1 MRVSRGVNALIIL
14 GDILYKLSQRI
25 RGGSPAA
32 GHFKYTISLKSV
44 VLVFRDHMEENKAV
58 LESY

>member
-1 MRVSRGVNALIIL
+1 M
-14 GDILYKLSQRI
+14 YKLSQRI
-25 RGGSPAA
+25 RRNPAA
-32 GHFKYTISLKSV
+32 GRFKYTISLKSV